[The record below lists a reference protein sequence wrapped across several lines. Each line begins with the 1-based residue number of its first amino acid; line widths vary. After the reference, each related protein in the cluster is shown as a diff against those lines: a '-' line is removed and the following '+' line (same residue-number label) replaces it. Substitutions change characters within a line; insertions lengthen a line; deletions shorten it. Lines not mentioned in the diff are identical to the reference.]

1 MLWRRTVSG
10 IPYRGMSRHRAS
22 FFPLLVGSVHV
33 ACLFPLEGR
42 PLLVGYALQLDSIY
56 RGRCTYAPRLI
67 GLTLVGRQTYKSIP
81 VSTSRTR
88 IHGESPTV
96 KGRAFFVSGIR
107 DPQLVNLRC
116 YTYPIPSD
124 LNKNT
129 WLIDPKCLI
138 YKKIIF
144 IQADISTFKNF
155 FGAKFPASINDCFS
169 YGIER
174 EYHRSP
180 YPLE

>member
-1 MLWRRTVSG
+1 
-10 IPYRGMSRHRAS
+10 MSRHRAS

-155 FGAKFPASINDCFS
+155 FWGKTPCLNKRLFFLRHKNGLPPIP
-169 YGIER
+169 
-174 EYHRSP
+174 H
-180 YPLE
+180 PLR